1 MKTNSQVAM
10 QEMDVERGMKKTA
23 VSAEML
29 VERKQREALNRTF
42 LSQFKAL
49 RHFGSVRDELPHFP
63 IECLTEDFQVF
74 AHQLSSCKQVPVD
87 VIGTSMLSMI
97 SVADGG
103 RFCVD
108 PKVGGLYE
116 KGINLFYMTVMESGT
131 GKSEVMGVLRKPV
144 DSFVS
149 DFNAKHKEQIEADS
163 IKLKALR
170 QRCDKMCK
178 DYAAGKAEIS
188 DLEDA
193 QRVLSAFKPLRY
205 KRCVTSNAS
214 SEALENLLAENDGVM
229 AVISTEGGIV
239 DIMGGCYRKDG
250 SSNIDVYLKG
260 YSLEELEK
268 DRVGSGH
275 TASPVMRLSLNLTV
289 QPPVLSNFMRPEFI
303 DRGMTSRMLYSI
315 PRDFGK
321 RLLRNSF
328 PVEPLVMANYENKI
342 RDIMAIE
349 KPKEPCDLFFSPK
362 AAELLVAYN
371 DDGIQERI
379 GEDLSKIRKAANRV
393 IGQAIRLA
401 GVLHVMALGS
411 KAVENREISAETFL
425 KAVRLTDYF
434 LEHSKAAH
442 KVIVVDEE
450 IETLKYVWD
459 KICRLGCPE
468 FDHKTLREACRG
480 RLRTNNELEPQIKAL
495 IACGYLCVLE
505 PKQASGQI
513 GRPKSKVYAIHPK
526 LKDQWRNDQNT
537 ATLYPEIPKITEL
550 IQVS

>member
-1 MKTNSQVAM
+1 MNTNSQVAM
-10 QEMDVERGMKKTA
+10 QEMDVERDVKRLA
-23 VSAEML
+23 DHSESVLE
-29 VERKQREALNRTF
+29 QRQKRALNKQF
-42 LSQFKAL
+42 MSQFRELKP
-49 RHFGSVRDELPHFP
+49 FGSIRDELPIFP

-131 GKSEVMGVLRKPV
+131 GKSEVIGVLRKPV
-144 DSFVS
+144 DSFVK
-149 DFNAKHKEQIEADS
+149 DFNTKHKEQIEADS

-193 QRVLSAFKPLRY
+193 QRALSAFKPLRY
-205 KRCVTSNAS
+205 KRCITSNAS

-260 YSLEELEK
+260 YSHEELEK

-275 TASPVMRLSLNLTV
+275 TASPVTRLSVNLTV
-289 QPPVLSNFMRPEFI
+289 QPPVLSNFMRLEFI
-303 DRGMTSRMLYSI
+303 ERGMTSRMLYSI

-342 RDIMAIE
+342 RNIMAIE
-349 KPKEPCDLFFSPK
+349 KPKEPCELFFSPE

-393 IGQAIRLA
+393 IGQTIRLA

-411 KAVENREISAETFL
+411 KAVENREISADTFY
-425 KAVRLTDYF
+425 KAMILTDYF

-442 KVIVVDEE
+442 KVVVVDEE
-450 IETLKYVWD
+450 IETLKYVWN
-459 KICRLGCPE
+459 KICRLGLPKFE
-468 FDHKTLREACRG
+468 HSVLREKCRG
-480 RLRTNNELEPQIKAL
+480 RLRKNDDLDPFVAQL
-495 IACGYLCVLE
+495 VQYGYLCVAA
-505 PKQASGQI
+505 PKREIGDI
-513 GRPKSKVYAIHPK
+513 GRPKSKCYIIHPE
-526 LKDQWRNDQNT
+526 LKAEWEKYKNT
-537 ATLYPEIPKITEL
+537 SEKDPEIPIIAEEAL
-550 IQVS
+550 VS